1 MARARR
7 GETVRGYKL
16 LNDFKMAGGGNCEWT
31 FAQKDGKEYFIK
43 VFLNPKY
50 PKLDGPGSAETKEKL
65 RKECEEFEKH
75 QRDLNKRVKDIAGPG
90 GRLVAA
96 TDFFRED
103 NLFYKVALK
112 VPAAPVVPK
121 DIAKLDLTEKIRL
134 LQNVSSA
141 LQGMHT
147 QRIIHGDLK
156 IDNVLLEKG
165 PTGSFTARVIDFD
178 SSYIAGA
185 PPDIDNMMGD
195 PPYYSPELLNYVQG
209 KDTDPMKLSVASDVF
224 ALALVFHQY
233 LTGEFPE
240 LPSEHKY
247 ACEAVRAGHVFSQDS
262 LRDVGSTGLAG
273 LLSNM
278 LSHNPTDRPFGLS
291 IANALREIAA
301 DPGRVIEVGPA
312 GKKPDAP
319 RPGPKPDPVK
329 ETKPTTKP
337 GGLRGTGLKTTGGV
351 KTSTEGPSP
360 ETESKP
366 VISEPTPKVRTP
378 GSDLTL
384 PGTYRVEV
392 GNLIKQLER
401 VDKEIAKRKA
411 IPVEPTRIKG
421 SLAKSPRD
429 LSVDE
434 SASLAELGVRL
445 NELVKHADDLA
456 QWISG
461 DLAARPAP
469 AKVPSDDSPVDIDDI
484 AETAPESAE
493 PTPIEADEPE
503 RILFDKGDIGHPLG

>member
-1 MARARR
+1 MARART

-16 LNDFKMAGGGNCEWT
+16 LRDFKMAGGGNCEWT

-50 PKLDGPGSAETKEKL
+50 PRSDGPGSPEVKEKL

-75 QRDLNKRVKDIAGPG
+75 QRDLNKRVKDIAGSG

-96 TDFFRED
+96 IDFFRED

-112 VPAAPVVPK
+112 VPAAPVGSK
-121 DIAKLDLTEKIRL
+121 DIAKLELTEKIRL

-141 LQGMHT
+141 LQGMHS

-156 IDNVLLEKG
+156 IDNVLLEKS

-185 PPDIDNMMGD
+185 PPDIDDMMGD

-209 KDTDPMKLSVASDVF
+209 KDSDPMKLYVASDIF

-240 LPSEHKY
+240 LPGEHKY
-247 ACEAVRAGHVFSQDS
+247 ACEAVRAGHVFSPDS
-262 LRDVGSTGLAG
+262 LRDVGSAGLAG

-278 LSHNPTDRPFGLS
+278 LSHNPADRPFGLT
-291 IANALREIAA
+291 IANALKDIAA
-301 DPGRVIEVGPA
+301 DPDRVVEVKSTSSKPTPSSKVSPRDAEEA
-312 GKKPDAP
+312 GK
-319 RPGPKPDPVK
+319 PKAGRLGLWINGRK
-329 ETKPTTKP
+329 IEESPTATP
-337 GGLRGTGLKTTGGV
+337 ASVPL
-351 KTSTEGPSP
+351 SPSS

-366 VISEPTPKVRTP
+366 VVAEPTPKVRVP
-378 GSDLTL
+378 VPDLVL

-392 GNLIKQLER
+392 GNLLKQLER

-411 IPVEPTRIKG
+411 APVGLTRIKG

-429 LSVDE
+429 LTADE
-434 SASLAELGVRL
+434 SASLAELGDRL
-445 NELVKHADDLA
+445 NQLIKHADDLA

-469 AKVPSDDSPVDIDDI
+469 AKATSSDLPVDIDEVADK
-484 AETAPESAE
+484 APTTADAISIE
-493 PTPIEADEPE
+493 PSKPE
-503 RILFDKGDIGHPLG
+503 RILFD

>member
-1 MARARR
+1 MARARA
-7 GETVRGYKL
+7 GETIRGYKL
-16 LNDFKMAGGGNCEWT
+16 IRDFKMAGGGNCEWT

-50 PKLDGPGSAETKEKL
+50 PKPDGPGSPKVKELL

-75 QRDLNKRVKDIAGPG
+75 QRDLNKRVKEIAGPG

-112 VPAAPVVPK
+112 VPAAPIHPK

-165 PTGSFTARVIDFD
+165 PAGSFTARVIDFD

-185 PPDIDNMMGD
+185 PPTVDNMMGD

-209 KDTDPMKLSVASDVF
+209 KDEDPKKLSVASDIF

-247 ACEAVRAGHVFSQDS
+247 ACEAVRAGHVFTPDS
-262 LRDVGSTGLAG
+262 LREVGSAGLAG

-278 LSHNPTDRPFGLS
+278 LSHNPADRPFGLT
-291 IANALREIAA
+291 IANALRDIAA
-301 DPGRVIEVGPA
+301 NPDREIDLKPA
-312 GKKPDAP
+312 TSATSA
-319 RPGPKPDPVK
+319 PKPPPKISDPLIDKDPIYKKGVLRGSGIK
-329 ETKPTTKP
+329 IVDTGEAPKISVPKEDETKPAD
-337 GGLRGTGLKTTGGV
+337 V
-351 KTSTEGPSP
+351 
-360 ETESKP
+360 ETL
-366 VISEPTPKVRTP
+366 PKVRTSSP
-378 GSDLTL
+378 DLAL
-384 PGTYRVEV
+384 PGTYRVEIQ
-392 GNLIKQLER
+392 NLIKQLDR
-401 VDKEIAKRKA
+401 VDSEIEKRKVV
-411 IPVEPTRIKG
+411 PVGPTRIKG
-421 SLAKSPRD
+421 SLAKSSRN
-429 LSVDE
+429 LSADE
-434 SASLAELGVRL
+434 SASLKELGDRL
-445 NELVKHADDLA
+445 NELIKHAEGLA
-456 QWISG
+456 QWIAG

-469 AKVPSDDSPVDIDDI
+469 ARVPSSEMPVDID
-484 AETAPESAE
+484 EVTE
-493 PTPIEADEPE
+493 PIPAASEMAVEADVPE

>member
-1 MARARR
+1 MARARS

-16 LNDFKMAGGGNCEWT
+16 LRDFKMAGGGNCEWT

-50 PKLDGPGSAETKEKL
+50 PKLDGPGSAETKERL

-112 VPAAPVVPK
+112 VPAAPIVPK
-121 DIAKLDLTEKIRL
+121 DIAKLELTEKIRL

-147 QRIIHGDLK
+147 QRIVHGDLK

-209 KDTDPMKLSVASDVF
+209 KDEDPMKLSVASDVF

-247 ACEAVRAGHVFSQDS
+247 ACEAVRAGHVFSPDS
-262 LRDVGSTGLAG
+262 LRDAGSAGLAG

-278 LSHNPTDRPFGLS
+278 LSHNPSDRPFGLT
-291 IANALREIAA
+291 IANALKDIAA
-301 DPGRVIEVGPA
+301 DPDRVVEV
-312 GKKPDAP
+312 
-319 RPGPKPDPVK
+319 
-329 ETKPTTKP
+329 KPTTPRISTPAPEIIKKP
-337 GGLRGTGLKTTGGV
+337 EGGKGV
-351 KTSTEGPSP
+351 LVINGRKVSDPPTPTSPAGPAAA
-360 ETESKP
+360 TESKP
-366 VISEPTPKVRTP
+366 VVAEPTPKGRVSGP
-378 GSDLTL
+378 DLSL

-392 GNLIKQLER
+392 QNLIKQLDR
-401 VDKEIAKRKA
+401 VDEEITKRKA
-411 IPVEPTRIKG
+411 APAGPTRIKG
-421 SLAKSPRD
+421 SLTKSPRE
-429 LSVDE
+429 LSADE
-434 SASLAELGVRL
+434 SASLTELGIRL
-445 NELVKHADDLA
+445 NELIKHADDLA

-469 AKVPSDDSPVDIDDI
+469 VKATSSEMPKDIDEV
-484 AETAPESAE
+484 AESAPSSVE
-493 PTPIEADEPE
+493 ARPTEADEPE

>member
-1 MARARR
+1 MARARA

-16 LNDFKMAGGGNCEWT
+16 IRDFKMAGGGNCEWT

-50 PKLDGPGSAETKEKL
+50 PKPDGPGSAETKERL

-112 VPAAPVVPK
+112 VPAAPVNPK
-121 DIAKLDLTEKIRL
+121 EIAKLDLTEKIRL

-165 PTGSFTARVIDFD
+165 PAGSFTARVIDFD

-209 KDTDPMKLSVASDVF
+209 KDEDPKKLSVASDIF

-247 ACEAVRAGHVFSQDS
+247 ACEAVRAGHVFSPDS
-262 LRDVGSTGLAG
+262 LRDVGSVGLAG

-278 LSHNPTDRPFGLS
+278 LSHNPADRPFGLS
-291 IANALREIAA
+291 IANALKGIAA
-301 DPGRVIEVGPA
+301 EPDRIVDVKPATSAPKSPSTISDPLLEKGTAPTY
-312 GKKPDAP
+312 KK
-319 RPGPKPDPVK
+319 GV
-329 ETKPTTKP
+329 
-337 GGLRGTGLKTTGGV
+337 LRGSGMKLAVAGEAPTVAAPKEV
-351 KTSTEGPSP
+351 
-360 ETESKP
+360 ESKP
-366 VISEPTPKVRTP
+366 AVVETSPKVRTSSP
-378 GSDLTL
+378 DLAL

-392 GNLIKQLER
+392 QNLIKQLDR
-401 VDKEIAKRKA
+401 VDSEIEKRKVL
-411 IPVEPTRIKG
+411 PVGPTRIKG
-421 SLAKSPRD
+421 SLAKSSRN
-429 LSVDE
+429 LSADE
-434 SASLAELGVRL
+434 SASLNELGDRL
-445 NELVKHADDLA
+445 NELIKHAEGLA
-456 QWISG
+456 QWIAG
-461 DLAARPAP
+461 DLAARPALTRVLS
-469 AKVPSDDSPVDIDDI
+469 AEMPVDID
-484 AETAPESAE
+484 EVTE
-493 PTPIEADEPE
+493 PIPAATEMAVEADVPE

>member
-1 MARARR
+1 MARARA
-7 GETVRGYKL
+7 GETIRGYKL
-16 LNDFKMAGGGNCEWT
+16 IRDFKMAGGGNCEWT

-50 PKLDGPGSAETKEKL
+50 PKPDYPGSAELKERL

-112 VPAAPVVPK
+112 VPAAPVNPK

-165 PTGSFTARVIDFD
+165 PAGSFTARVIDFD

-209 KDTDPMKLSVASDVF
+209 KDEDPKKLSVASDIF

-233 LTGEFPE
+233 MTGEFPE

-247 ACEAVRAGHVFSQDS
+247 ACEAVRAGHVFSPDS
-262 LRDVGSTGLAG
+262 FRDVGSVGLAG

-278 LSHNPTDRPFGLS
+278 LSHNPADRPFGLS
-291 IANALREIAA
+291 IANAL
-301 DPGRVIEVGPA
+301 
-312 GKKPDAP
+312 K
-319 RPGPKPDPVK
+319 
-329 ETKPTTKP
+329 
-337 GGLRGTGLKTTGGV
+337 
-351 KTSTEGPSP
+351 
-360 ETESKP
+360 
-366 VISEPTPKVRTP
+366 
-378 GSDLTL
+378 
-384 PGTYRVEV
+384 
-392 GNLIKQLER
+392 
-401 VDKEIAKRKA
+401 
-411 IPVEPTRIKG
+411 
-421 SLAKSPRD
+421 
-429 LSVDE
+429 
-434 SASLAELGVRL
+434 
-445 NELVKHADDLA
+445 
-456 QWISG
+456 
-461 DLAARPAP
+461 
-469 AKVPSDDSPVDIDDI
+469 
-484 AETAPESAE
+484 
-493 PTPIEADEPE
+493 
-503 RILFDKGDIGHPLG
+503 

>member
-1 MARARR
+1 MARART

-16 LNDFKMAGGGNCEWT
+16 LRDFKMAGGGNCEWT

-50 PKLDGPGSAETKEKL
+50 PRSDGPGSPKVKEQL

-112 VPAAPVVPK
+112 VPAAPVGPK
-121 DIAKLDLTEKIRL
+121 DIARLGITEKIRL

-141 LQGMHT
+141 LQGMHN
-147 QRIIHGDLK
+147 QKIIHGDLK
-156 IDNVLLEKG
+156 IDNVLLEEGSK
-165 PTGSFTARVIDFD
+165 GSFTARVIDFD

-209 KDTDPMKLSVASDVF
+209 KDDDPMKLSVASDIF

-240 LPSEHKY
+240 LPRDHKY
-247 ACEAVRAGHVFSQDS
+247 ACEAVRAGHVFSPDS
-262 LRDVGSTGLAG
+262 FREVGSAGLAG

-278 LSHNPTDRPFGLS
+278 LHIDSSSRPYGLT
-291 IANALREIAA
+291 IANALRDIAA
-301 DPGRVIEVGPA
+301 DPGRVIDVKPTSPKPVVAPKDRIPPLEKESKSATKKGTLRGSGIKPLAGVDSPPAGPA
-312 GKKPDAP
+312 T
-319 RPGPKPDPVK
+319 VI
-329 ETKPTTKP
+329 
-337 GGLRGTGLKTTGGV
+337 
-351 KTSTEGPSP
+351 
-360 ETESKP
+360 ESKP
-366 VISEPTPKVRTP
+366 VAVAESPKVRVAVP
-378 GSDLTL
+378 DLVL

-392 GNLIKQLER
+392 GNLVKQLER

-411 IPVEPTRIKG
+411 APVGPARIKG

-429 LSVDE
+429 LSADE
-434 SASLAELGVRL
+434 SASLAELGDRL
-445 NELVKHADDLA
+445 NQLIKHADDLA

-469 AKVPSDDSPVDIDDI
+469 AKATSSDLPVDIDDLSD
-484 AETAPESAE
+484 TAPTTADAISIE
-493 PTPIEADEPE
+493 PDKPE
-503 RILFDKGDIGHPLG
+503 RILFD

>member
-278 LSHNPTDRPFGLS
+278 LSHNPSERPFGLS

-301 DPGRVIEVGPA
+301 DPGRVIEVKPAKPRVSTPAHEKIEKPEGKKGGLVINGRKVSDPSTPTSAPSTAGPA
-312 GKKPDAP
+312 AA
-319 RPGPKPDPVK
+319 
-329 ETKPTTKP
+329 
-337 GGLRGTGLKTTGGV
+337 
-351 KTSTEGPSP
+351 
-360 ETESKP
+360 TESKP
-366 VISEPTPKVRTP
+366 VVAEPAPKVRTSGP
-378 GSDLTL
+378 DLAL

-392 GNLIKQLER
+392 GNLIKQLDR

-434 SASLAELGVRL
+434 SASLAELGLRL

-469 AKVPSDDSPVDIDDI
+469 AKVPSVDSPVDIDEI
-484 AETAPESAE
+484 AETTPESGEAM
-493 PTPIEADEPE
+493 PTEADEPE